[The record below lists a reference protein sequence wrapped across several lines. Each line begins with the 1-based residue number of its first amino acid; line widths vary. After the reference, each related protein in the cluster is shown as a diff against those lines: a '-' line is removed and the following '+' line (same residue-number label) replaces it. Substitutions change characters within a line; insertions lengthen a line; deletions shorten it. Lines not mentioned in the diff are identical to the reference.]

1 MKNLNPS
8 EEYIIDQMI
17 KDKTFRLAMVR
28 KSHYWFFHYYFGR
41 KYAEFPTA
49 DFHREI
55 FNLTENPDLQNI
67 IITAFRGSAKST
79 IITLSYV
86 IWSIV
91 GIKQKKF
98 ILILGHTQMGT
109 QKHLTNIR
117 EELEENTNFRDDFG
131 PFKEEVDQDGT
142 QSILL
147 PQYGANISTRSIGQ
161 NIRGI
166 RHFQHRPD
174 LIIADDIED
183 SDSVR
188 TQENRDKM
196 YDWLTGDVIPAGERN
211 TQLVF
216 IGTPLHNDS
225 TLMRMEKFF
234 KNNDPRNVFRRY
246 PIVDDQNVPLWSGK
260 FKTQKDI
267 DDQKSKIFNNELVWQ
282 REYLL
287 KIVDNDYQ
295 IIKREHIHYYKE
307 LPVNENTRFTAIAV
321 DPAKSLKPGAD
332 STAMVSGKIYGSG
345 NKRKLY
351 ILPNPVNAK
360 MTTDQIINK
369 VKSLSRN
376 PDGGSYSRVYV
387 EDINFQSI
395 FVELLKNEGVPAKPF
410 PVRGWSKEDRLNAVS
425 ALIELGRVVFVDKG
439 NEELVEQILG
449 FGKEKHDD
457 LVDAMTMLI
466 LQMFEDSKST
476 PSISYIYHDNRH
488 NGDGDIDKVMGIT
501 NANWRPFY

>member
-1 MKNLNPS
+1 MNNLNPS

-41 KYAEFPTA
+41 KYAKYLTA
-49 DFHREI
+49 DFQREI
-55 FNLTENPDLQNI
+55 FNITENPDLQNI

-79 IITLSYV
+79 IITLSNV

-91 GIKQKKF
+91 GVKQKKF
-98 ILILGHTQMGT
+98 VLILGHTQLST
-109 QKHLTNIR
+109 QIHLIDIKK
-117 EELEENTNFRDDFG
+117 ELEENDDFRRDFG

-166 RHFQHRPD
+166 RHFQYRPD

-196 YDWLTGDVIPAGERN
+196 FDWLTGDVIPAGDRN

-234 KNNDPRNVFRRY
+234 QNNDPRNVFRKF
-246 PIVDDQNVPLWSGK
+246 PIVDENNIPLWPGK

-267 DDQKSKIFNNELVWQ
+267 DDQKSKCFNELVWQ

-295 IIKREHIHYYKE
+295 IIKRVDIHYYTE
-307 LPVNENTRFTAIAV
+307 LPAGINPRFSAV
-321 DPAKSLKPGAD
+321 SIDPARSQKATAD
-332 STAMVSGKIYGSG
+332 YTAMVSGRLYGSG
-345 NKRKLY
+345 KDRKLY
-351 ILPNPVNAK
+351 ILPNIVNERL
-360 MTTDQIINK
+360 TTDQIIGK
-369 VKSLSRN
+369 AKSISRSLN
-376 PDGGSYSRVYV
+376 LGSYARVYV
-387 EDINFQSI
+387 EDVNFQGI
-395 FVELLKNEGVPAKPF
+395 FTELLKNEGIPAKPF
-410 PVRGWSKEDRLNAVS
+410 PVRGWSKEDRLTAVS
-425 ALIELGRVVFVDKG
+425 SLIQLGRVIFADKG
-439 NEELVEQILG
+439 NEKLVEQILN
-449 FGKEKHDD
+449 FGKDNHDD
-457 LVDAMTMLI
+457 MVDATTMLI
-466 LQMFEDSKST
+466 LQMFEDSKIT
-476 PSISYIYHDNRH
+476 PGVEWVY
-488 NGDGDIDKVMGIT
+488 
-501 NANWRPFY
+501 F

>member
-1 MKNLNPS
+1 MNKLNPN

-17 KDKTFRLAMVR
+17 KDKTFRLAMVK

-55 FNLTENPDLQNI
+55 FNLTENPDLRNI
-67 IITAFRGSAKST
+67 VVTAFRGSAKST

-91 GIKQKKF
+91 GEKQKKF

-109 QKHLTNIR
+109 QKHLMNIKK
-117 EELEENTNFRDDFG
+117 ELESNVAFREDFG

-166 RHFQHRPD
+166 RHFQYRPD

-183 SDSVR
+183 SESVR

-196 YDWLTGDVIPAGERN
+196 FDWLTGDVIPAGDRN

-234 KNNDPRNVFRRY
+234 QNDDPRNVFRKY
-246 PIVDDQNVPLWSGK
+246 PIIDENNVPLWPAK
-260 FKTQKDI
+260 FQTQKDI
-267 DDQKSKIFNNELVWQ
+267 DDEKAKCFGNELMWQ

-295 IIKREHIHYYKE
+295 IIKRNEIHYYTE
-307 LPVNENTRFTAIAV
+307 LPTATPRFSALSI
-321 DPAKSLKPGAD
+321 DPARSQKATAD
-332 STAMVSGKIYGSG
+332 CTAMVSGRIYGSG
-345 NKRKLY
+345 KDRKLY
-351 ILPNPVNAK
+351 ILPNPVNERL
-360 MTTDQIINK
+360 TTDQLIAK
-369 VKSLSRN
+369 AKSI
-376 PDGGSYSRVYV
+376 SYALNNNETHARVYV
-387 EDINFQSI
+387 EDVNFQGI
-395 FVELLKNEGVPAKPF
+395 FTELLRQRGVPAKPF
-410 PVRGWSKEDRLNAVS
+410 PVKGQNKEDRLNAVS
-425 ALIELGRVVFVDKG
+425 AWIQLGMVIFPEKGCEELIEQVLG
-439 NEELVEQILG
+439 L
-449 FGKEKHDD
+449 GKERHDD

-466 LQMFEDSKST
+466 IQMFNDSKNT
-476 PSISYIYHDNRH
+476 PNIYF
-488 NGDGDIDKVMGIT
+488 I
-501 NANWRPFY
+501 